1 MRMQALG
8 VTNVRAPVSV
18 SARLLQVLQSLMA
31 SFALITNTST
41 RSRVLAIL
49 AEYMPLDDAAGSI
62 ALQTAAISLTL

>member
-1 MRMQALG
+1 
-8 VTNVRAPVSV
+8 
-18 SARLLQVLQSLMA
+18 MA